1 MANCTPSTP
10 YSSEVVARLREPP
23 DADTDL
29 SDAAWAWIAP
39 RTCRQPVRFL
49 LLFWQL
55 QTA

>member
-39 RTCRQPVRFL
+39 PYLPAARPFPFV
-49 LLFWQL
+49 FWQL